1 MIRIIDREI
10 VRERSYAFPA
20 DSSMPQVAS
29 TLPPRLRRDLPPI
42 EDGPEDLLFLRFF
55 LQSRVAS
62 IHTRSGAIAW
72 DANADCRLQLRHAP
86 TGSLYPRLNLQPTSQ
101 TTLAATLIAA
111 DGWQSGGGRNGPNGQ
126 QAERLIEH
134 GTVALPGLQGGG
146 ANERSD
152 NGEYH
157 SRAESKLA
165 YSTTVDESSRNGES
179 GQLGHGYVLLGILEP
194 GSASPHAILTV
205 DTYSVALVG
214 RFRLL
219 AETIA
224 VWMGID
230 TEIVSAS

>member
-1 MIRIIDREI
+1 
-10 VRERSYAFPA
+10 
-20 DSSMPQVAS
+20 
-29 TLPPRLRRDLPPI
+29 
-42 EDGPEDLLFLRFF
+42 
-55 LQSRVAS
+55 
-62 IHTRSGAIAW
+62 
-72 DANADCRLQLRHAP
+72 
-86 TGSLYPRLNLQPTSQ
+86 LNLQPTSQ

-111 DGWQSGGGRNGPNGQ
+111 DGWQSGRGRNGPHGQ

-134 GTVALPGLQGGG
+134 GTVAPPGLQGGS
-146 ANERSD
+146 AHERSD
-152 NGEYH
+152 NGEFH

-165 YSTTVDESSRNGES
+165 YSTTVDESTRNGES
-179 GQLGHGYVLLGILEP
+179 GQLGHGYVLLGILEA
-194 GSASPHAILTV
+194 GSASLHAILTV